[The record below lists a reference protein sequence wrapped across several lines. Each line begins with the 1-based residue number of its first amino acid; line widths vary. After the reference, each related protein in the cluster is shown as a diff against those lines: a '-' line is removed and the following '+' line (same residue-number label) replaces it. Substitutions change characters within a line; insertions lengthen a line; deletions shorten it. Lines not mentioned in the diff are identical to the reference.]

1 MARYVIDELN
11 YIAAANGRTFINMD
25 VKLDGIDD
33 VLADYAHI
41 LAVEPNKGKL
51 NPLSN
56 DILLERFNGEE
67 LKTRYI
73 AEVSSVG
80 QVTDSHGRTTPET
93 EKTLSALLSAIAEES
108 DLKSI
113 ILNEKQPY
121 FNETSSDK
129 SKFVRL
135 YLSCCTEA
143 FRKQLSAFY
152 LSHQYYGHTYVIEHL
167 QNDMPMTSSSGTKDV
182 HPIYDID
189 DVALKSANKTGN
201 HFVKDTTNFDY
212 DDYDHIARQV
222 DPMTEDYYI
231 PQDASVVGFCQSEN
245 NALVLTSPTSS
256 SPLQIRLKYDEND
269 MGEVEADQSH
279 YIMSLEDGKLK
290 TYLYSFFKNGEQI
303 SSLSSAQQFFD
314 EVSELKGLQYNYL
327 ADVPLDTIFDNC
339 STTDFGYGNV
349 YCTIHPTKNMYN
361 STYSMEMDSSHL
373 MNARS
378 YAEVNTCRGQAYLK
392 YYDNVSL
399 SSGIISDSAQ
409 PYPKIEYIY
418 PLVIKNGG
426 HHKSYFFSID
436 IQKLDLG
443 DPATKDGKLLPV
455 RMMNEQQKLRNVI
468 KRDITNAIRE
478 IAHVACPV
486 QTQLFEV
493 KFNGQT

>member
-41 LAVEPNKGKL
+41 LAVESNKGKH

-56 DILLERFNGEE
+56 DILLEHFNGEE

-121 FNETSSDK
+121 FSETSFDK

-167 QNDMPMTSSSGTKDV
+167 
-182 HPIYDID
+182 
-189 DVALKSANKTGN
+189 
-201 HFVKDTTNFDY
+201 
-212 DDYDHIARQV
+212 
-222 DPMTEDYYI
+222 
-231 PQDASVVGFCQSEN
+231 
-245 NALVLTSPTSS
+245 
-256 SPLQIRLKYDEND
+256 
-269 MGEVEADQSH
+269 
-279 YIMSLEDGKLK
+279 
-290 TYLYSFFKNGEQI
+290 
-303 SSLSSAQQFFD
+303 
-314 EVSELKGLQYNYL
+314 
-327 ADVPLDTIFDNC
+327 
-339 STTDFGYGNV
+339 
-349 YCTIHPTKNMYN
+349 
-361 STYSMEMDSSHL
+361 
-373 MNARS
+373 
-378 YAEVNTCRGQAYLK
+378 
-392 YYDNVSL
+392 
-399 SSGIISDSAQ
+399 
-409 PYPKIEYIY
+409 
-418 PLVIKNGG
+418 
-426 HHKSYFFSID
+426 
-436 IQKLDLG
+436 
-443 DPATKDGKLLPV
+443 
-455 RMMNEQQKLRNVI
+455 
-468 KRDITNAIRE
+468 
-478 IAHVACPV
+478 
-486 QTQLFEV
+486 
-493 KFNGQT
+493 